1 MCVRERVSVRRREK
15 VCVRGVRTV
24 YNFTMRVLGW
34 QVVGRLIL
42 GGQRLIHAVRRLMLS
57 QVRECVD

>member
-1 MCVRERVSVRRREK
+1 VCERERVSVRRREK

-34 QVVGRLIL
+34 QVVGKLIL
-42 GGQRLIHAVRRLMLS
+42 GGQRLIHAVR
-57 QVRECVD
+57 